1 MRADAFRCAW
11 SSLERSLVALLLFSK
26 RGGPRAK
33 NRLVAK
39 SSALSQATACGAG
52 IRQTQ
57 DSFGW
62 RPVVT
67 LRRNTPS
74 LLFLRKLR
82 ILEVLGCDRTD
93 DHPTDGV
100 VVVDCKV
107 AETDV
112 VFRRWAS
119 VTSRKPSSANISNA
133 LLIRTS
139 RRSAPRRTSPSPA
152 IPNRSSS
159 ASDRGVFQAWRNTH

>member
-1 MRADAFRCAW
+1 M
-11 SSLERSLVALLLFSK
+11 
-26 RGGPRAK
+26 
-33 NRLVAK
+33 
-39 SSALSQATACGAG
+39 
-52 IRQTQ
+52 
-57 DSFGW
+57 
-62 RPVVT
+62 VT

-74 LLFLRKLR
+74 LLFLRKLL

-112 VFRRWAS
+112 FFRRWAS

-139 RRSAPRRTSPSPA
+139 RRRAPRRTSPSPA
-152 IPNRSSS
+152 QYPIEAAALRIGAFFKLGAILIKESRHLSENLCRRARSLRMRRCRTGCS
-159 ASDRGVFQAWRNTH
+159 RGLQIIFDCLLKLTETAPIS